1 MTQQQTTN
9 KLQGIQRY
17 YTRTI
22 QGEHANTYYIEPR
35 ETCPMYILNS
45 DDRFVVLAFDR
56 DDNYIVVDDKRYYL
70 NKYNSIKCTDKIKQ
84 RVAVI
89 DLDELQKSKGYPYS
103 SNFKHKYTSEFRSF
117 DELKHLA
124 MVQYERNGVPF
135 VKQIT
140 QYDKNTGKISY
151 IYEPSFGN
159 VTDPIVA
166 A

>member
-1 MTQQQTTN
+1 MTQQTE

-17 YTRTI
+17 YTRTV
-22 QGEHANTYYIEPR
+22 QGEYANNYYIEPK
-35 ETCPMYILNS
+35 ETCPLYILNS
-45 DDRFVVLAFDR
+45 DDRFVIVTFDKN
-56 DDNYIVVDDKRYYL
+56 DNYIVVDDKRYYL
-70 NKYNSIKCTDKIKQ
+70 NKYNSIKCTDKIQQ

-151 IYEPSFGN
+151 IYEPSFGK
-159 VTDPIVA
+159 VTDPIA
-166 A
+166 AA

>member
-1 MTQQQTTN
+1 MNKMTQQQTTN

-70 NKYNSIKCTDKIKQ
+70 SKESPWLILTSCKSRKLIHILVSFRIVTRRRSNRSTNCAI
-84 RVAVI
+84 
-89 DLDELQKSKGYPYS
+89 LQ
-103 SNFKHKYTSEFRSF
+103 
-117 DELKHLA
+117 
-124 MVQYERNGVPF
+124 
-135 VKQIT
+135 
-140 QYDKNTGKISY
+140 
-151 IYEPSFGN
+151 
-159 VTDPIVA
+159 
-166 A
+166 